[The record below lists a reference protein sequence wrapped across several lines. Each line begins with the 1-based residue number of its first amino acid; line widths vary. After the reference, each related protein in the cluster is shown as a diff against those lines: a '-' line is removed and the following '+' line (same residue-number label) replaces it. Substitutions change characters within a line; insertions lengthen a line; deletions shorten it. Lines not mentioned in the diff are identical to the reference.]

1 MQQGLKSFPVACH
14 SYITYFI
21 KIICIWHSALII
33 NFEFT
38 SQASESNALKR
49 LKQGF
54 AKSHLLSQ
62 LTSKVGE
69 FESISPNSKRFSGLI
84 LGLRPAIHS

>member
-1 MQQGLKSFPVACH
+1 MQQGLKSFPFACH

-38 SQASESNALKR
+38 SQASELNVLKR
-49 LKQGF
+49 LGPVIK
-54 AKSHLLSQ
+54 
-62 LTSKVGE
+62 
-69 FESISPNSKRFSGLI
+69 
-84 LGLRPAIHS
+84 

>member
-21 KIICIWHSALII
+21 QNICIWHSALII

-49 LKQGF
+49 LKQGL
-54 AKSHLLSQ
+54 AKSHLLS
-62 LTSKVGE
+62 
-69 FESISPNSKRFSGLI
+69 
-84 LGLRPAIHS
+84 